1 VSLTQGEIGA
11 RIRCRRARG
20 NGVQNSNILPY
31 SPGKRLS
38 DVETET
44 LFFRVR
50 AYLCA
55 KVQFSSS
62 DVCAKVAFQN
72 PPTNVPRKLLIPR
85 VQNSR
90 FSPITK
96 S

>member
-1 VSLTQGEIGA
+1 MEIAAATGE
-11 RIRCRRARG
+11 
-20 NGVQNSNILPY
+20 
-31 SPGKRLS
+31 
-38 DVETET
+38 DVRPT
-44 LFFRVR
+44 LKVNQFIFVF
-50 AYLCA
+50 AHFLCA

-72 PPTNVPRKLLIPR
+72 PSALRLANLLIPR